1 MGLLRNRPV
10 EDGQPQSSVPQLPA
24 NDQIVIEPRATGAPH
39 PSNAS
44 RSLGEG
50 TLGVSTAPEIP
61 LEELRRLAQTR
72 GANDRT
78 STGMRGKILLFAAAM
93 IVVSGIVAWH
103 HYGQAAMA
111 TLSSASVAPA
121 LVSSR
126 PAVTESSSDIAA
138 GDPTAP
144 EAIAPQPAQQAV
156 AIQPAQQMTPPGA
169 APEVLQQLEAVSRE
183 LVVVHQALQ
192 QMASKQDDMAR
203 NIAAL
208 QASNDDLKKKLA
220 PPRLTG
226 ATPVQP
232 RKPSLTAAPAQT
244 VGQLSLPPPPI
255 ADAPP
260 SAGNRS
266 VPDPR
271 WPGVSRPPSGIRDN

>member
-24 NDQIVIEPRATGAPH
+24 NDQMVIEPRATGAPH
-39 PSNAS
+39 PGNAS
-44 RSLGEG
+44 SHSGEG
-50 TLGVSTAPEIP
+50 TLGASKTLEIP
-61 LEELRRLAQTR
+61 VEELRRLAQSS
-72 GANDRT
+72 ANDRT
-78 STGMRGKILLFAAAM
+78 STGVRGKILLFAAAM

-121 LVSSR
+121 LVSSQ
-126 PAVTESSSDIAA
+126 PAVTQSSSDITA

-156 AIQPAQQMTPPGA
+156 AIQPALQQMTPPGA
-169 APEVLQQLEAVSRE
+169 APELLQQLEAVSRE
-183 LVVVHQALQ
+183 LVVVHQVLQ

-226 ATPVQP
+226 AIPVQP
-232 RKPSLTAAPAQT
+232 RKPSVAAAPTQT
-244 VGQLSLPPPPI
+244 VGQPSLPPPPI
-255 ADAPP
+255 ADAPL
-260 SAGNRS
+260 SASNKP

-271 WPGVSRPPSGIRDN
+271 WPGVSRPPSAMRNN